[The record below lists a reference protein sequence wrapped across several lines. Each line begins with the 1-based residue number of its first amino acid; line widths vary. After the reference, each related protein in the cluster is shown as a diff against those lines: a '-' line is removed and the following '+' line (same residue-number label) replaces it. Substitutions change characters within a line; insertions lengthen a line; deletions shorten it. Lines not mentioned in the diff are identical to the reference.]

1 MARRSRH
8 QHEDHVNHEAWAIPY
23 GDLVTLL
30 LAFFVVM
37 YAMSSVNAGKYRV
50 LSESIN
56 AAFRGDPTSPLPVQV
71 GEKAS
76 ALAPGTPIDVINQSI
91 LQSVPRSLSDTA
103 PAPASQS
110 DAGSALALDDLAAE
124 IETTLGDL
132 VQANQLAIRRH
143 EEFVEIDIGTD
154 VLFPSGVATLSDRAN
169 PVLVR
174 VADSLRRYDKF
185 IRVEGHTDNQPIR
198 TASFPSNWELSA
210 ARAASVVHLFV
221 DSGVDPA
228 RLGVSAYGEFRPIV
242 PNDSLVGRAANR
254 RVVLVIL
261 DKDPTVTRS
270 TVPAATAPP
279 ALPAA
284 AAPAAA
290 VPRGTLPAPGQ
301 GGGTAATRTD
311 GTPSAPGANN
321 GTADRT

>member
-56 AAFRGDPTSPLPVQV
+56 AAFRGDPTSVLPVQV

-76 ALAPGTPIDVINQSI
+76 ALSPGTPIDAINQSI

-103 PAPASQS
+103 PVPAKQS
-110 DAGSALALDDLAAE
+110 GAGAALALAELATE

-143 EEFVEIDIGTD
+143 EDFVEIDIGTD

-169 PVLVR
+169 PVLAR
-174 VADSLRRYDKF
+174 VADSLRRHYRY
-185 IRVEGHTDNQPIR
+185 IRVEGHTDDQPIR
-198 TASFPSNWELSA
+198 TAGFPSNWELSA
-210 ARAASVVHLFV
+210 ARAASVVHLLV
-221 DSGVDPA
+221 DSGIDPA
-228 RLGVSAYGEFRPIV
+228 RLGVSAYGEYRPIV
-242 PNDSLVGRAANR
+242 PNDSVVGRASNR

-270 TVPAATAPP
+270 TVPSTASPTAAPPVAATAV
-279 ALPAA
+279 
-284 AAPAAA
+284 A
-290 VPRGTLPAPGQ
+290 VPRGTLSAPGQ